1 MANQLKWDA
10 EKIENAFGG
19 SKSKQADAVRA
30 LTIALNDDKLGAQLL
45 KQPRFSTI
53 VEYLN
58 LRYDVYDGL
67 QSMGTTYDSKK
78 AAQLR
83 ANVDT
88 IVNTMKKKD
97 INFAKFYE
105 RYFSDD
111 KFDYVYEE
119 QK

>member
-1 MANQLKWDA
+1 
-10 EKIENAFGG
+10 
-19 SKSKQADAVRA
+19 VRA

>member
-1 MANQLKWDA
+1 
-10 EKIENAFGG
+10 
-19 SKSKQADAVRA
+19 
-30 LTIALNDDKLGAQLL
+30 
-45 KQPRFSTI
+45 
-53 VEYLN
+53 
-58 LRYDVYDGL
+58 
-67 QSMGTTYDSKK
+67 MGTTYDSKK